1 MDDFTKSMLGVSV
14 GMGSLGV
21 VGESM
26 KMLPKS
32 MGGKSKPENIFK
44 GTTKIML
51 GTGMLSAASSMI
63 K

>member
-1 MDDFTKSMLGVSV
+1 MDAFTKSMLGTSIGLGSV
-14 GMGSLGV
+14 AV

-32 MGGKSKPENIFK
+32 MGGKSRHPENIFK

-51 GTGMLSAASSMI
+51 GTSMLSGASSLI
-63 K
+63 